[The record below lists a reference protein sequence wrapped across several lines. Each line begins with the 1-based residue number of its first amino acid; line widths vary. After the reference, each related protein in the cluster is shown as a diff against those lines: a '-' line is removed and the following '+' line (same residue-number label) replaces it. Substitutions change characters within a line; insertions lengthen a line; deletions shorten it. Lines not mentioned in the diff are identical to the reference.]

1 MKLQGI
7 SPVNGYALKYL
18 NQSKMVS
25 ISKILICTDGE
36 DHTSR
41 AEDYAIALGKK
52 FQAEIIGLYV
62 INPFLKKFTNEI
74 YAINRDECRE
84 HLDRSLKNEGETALM
99 NLSRKAETEG
109 VTIYIKMRYGDPEE
123 EILNEIKDVKYDIV
137 VMGGKLL
144 KGWKERFESFNLSE
158 RVLKKSPLPV
168 LIAR

>member
-1 MKLQGI
+1 MI
-7 SPVNGYALKYL
+7 N
-18 NQSKMVS
+18 

-36 DHTSR
+36 EHTGK
-41 AEDYAIALGKK
+41 AEEYALTIAKK
-52 FQAEIIGLYV
+52 FNAEIVGLYV

-74 YAINRDECRE
+74 YAINRDECRD

-99 NLSRKAETEG
+99 NMSRKAETEG
-109 VTIYIKMRYGDPEE
+109 VTTYIKMRYGDPEE
-123 EILNEIKDVKYDIV
+123 EILNEIRDVKYDIV

-168 LIAR
+168 LIVR

>member
-1 MKLQGI
+1 M
-7 SPVNGYALKYL
+7 VN
-18 NQSKMVS
+18 

-36 DHTSR
+36 EHTDE
-41 AEDYAIALGKK
+41 AEEYALTIAKK
-52 FQAEIIGLYV
+52 FNAEIFGLYV

-84 HLDRSLKNEGETALM
+84 HLDRSLKNEGEIALM

-109 VTIYIKMRYGDPEE
+109 VAIYTKMRYGDPEE
-123 EILNEIKDVKYDIV
+123 EILNEINDVKYDMM

-158 RVLKKSPLPV
+158 KVLKKSPLPV
-168 LIAR
+168 LIVR